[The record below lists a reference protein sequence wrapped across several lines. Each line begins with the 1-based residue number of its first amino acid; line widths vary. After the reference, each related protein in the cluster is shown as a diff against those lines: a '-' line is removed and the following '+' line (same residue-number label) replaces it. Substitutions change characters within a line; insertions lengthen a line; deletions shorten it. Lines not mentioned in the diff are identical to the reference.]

1 MLLVPV
7 LMLVLHPRIFYGTAN
22 RILARFGKPSLTHRL
37 SFNLLAA
44 LLLWSV
50 LGLLWQSLAIWLVA
64 APPLGLE
71 FTKWWVIAGAYC
83 LAWCAGFLAF
93 WAPGGLGM
101 RELVFITAMTFMMP
115 KPVRQSF
122 HDPAARIG
130 FLAFLSVL
138 LRIWATIG
146 ELIVAGLAYAFDVK
160 GAMGAP
166 DAPGRHSKST
176 EGEPSC

>member
-1 MLLVPV
+1 M
-7 LMLVLHPRIFYGTAN
+7 A
-22 RILARFGKPSLTHRL
+22 
-37 SFNLLAA
+37 
-44 LLLWSV
+44 
-50 LGLLWQSLAIWLVA
+50 GLLWQSLAIWLVA

-83 LAWCAGFLAF
+83 LASRGV
-93 WAPGGLGM
+93 PGLLGTRRIRHSRVGLHY
-101 RELVFITAMTFMMP
+101 RDDFHDA
-115 KPVRQSF
+115 KARRQSF

-146 ELIVAGLAYAFDVK
+146 ELIVAGLAYAFDLK

-166 DAPGRHSKST
+166 DGDGQELKR
-176 EGEPSC
+176 